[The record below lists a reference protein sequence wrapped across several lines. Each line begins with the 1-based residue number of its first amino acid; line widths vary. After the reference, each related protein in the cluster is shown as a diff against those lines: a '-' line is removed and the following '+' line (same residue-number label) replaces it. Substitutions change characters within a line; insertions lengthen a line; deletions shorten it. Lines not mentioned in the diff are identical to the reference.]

1 MCFCTKTLFV
11 KLMSKFIKMV
21 DGNIIYEKIILL
33 ISHHANINFT
43 KFPRNQLKFKI
54 KKQIHERL

>member
-1 MCFCTKTLFV
+1 
-11 KLMSKFIKMV
+11 MSKFIKMV